1 MNSTLLSTT
10 ENENSICGICLET
23 FVYPCELT
31 CGHIFC
37 FLCIKGWLQ
46 TMNTCAMCRGEISAD
61 LLKKPNIISLDASET
76 KKLIKKEPENNEEY
90 VWYYAGFN
98 GYWQYDK
105 RTNAELEK
113 HYQNRDDR
121 KFQMMIAGH
130 MYIIDF
136 DNNLQMRV
144 DDPNKKRKIKRD
156 LRNIPQR
163 KGVAGISS

>member
-1 MNSTLLSTT
+1 
-10 ENENSICGICLET
+10 
-23 FVYPCELT
+23 
-31 CGHIFC
+31 
-37 FLCIKGWLQ
+37 
-46 TMNTCAMCRGEISAD
+46 MNTCAMCRGEISAD